1 MPSEES
7 YKQIEGE
14 WKDFRFRRVL
24 PADYEAVLDHI
35 AQNYVRDE
43 LTCKLLGWTEE
54 FAADV
59 NKVVAQFLPEG
70 LSFIAEHIPTGK
82 IAGARITLHHT
93 PETKFVSLTNRNAKL
108 FFKLVN
114 DVEELADVTNKHG
127 IDNYIEFFMAS
138 TSRDF
143 RGQGLVGE
151 FYNRSINFLKAEGFK
166 HALVVVTS
174 PHTKAAT
181 LKRGFEQQ
189 SRLDYDKFM
198 DFDGKTPVFKKEDL
212 TPEDF
217 ALVMLK
223 TL

>member
-7 YKQIEGE
+7 YKLIEGE

-24 PADYEAVLDHI
+24 PADYAAVLDHV
-35 AQNYVRDE
+35 AQNFCRDE
-43 LTCKLLGWTEE
+43 RTCSLLGWNEE

-82 IAGARITLHHT
+82 IAGVRVTFHHKPDSNFGTL
-93 PETKFVSLTNRNAKL
+93 ESRNAQLLLKFVNEI
-108 FFKLVN
+108 
-114 DVEELADVTNKHG
+114 EELADVTTKHG
-127 IDNYIEFFMAS
+127 IDTWAELFIAS

-143 RGQGLVGE
+143 RNQGIAGE
-151 FYNRSINFLKAEGFK
+151 FYDRSLKFLKAEGFK

-174 PHTKAAT
+174 PWTKQAT
-181 LKRGFEQQ
+181 IKRDFKQQ
-189 SRLDYDKFM
+189 SRLDYENFM

-212 TPEDF
+212 TPQDF
-217 ALVMLK
+217 AMVMLRP
-223 TL
+223 L